1 MKQALQLVPGQRVHL
16 IGIGGSGLSP
26 IARVLLLQGYQ
37 VSGSDM
43 KGSKEGDALRELGA
57 KVYRGHDPAYV
68 SGAEFVIASSAIK
81 EDHVEILSA
90 KAQGIPVYKRSD
102 VIGAIMQGY
111 TGIAIAG
118 THGKTTTTSMT
129 VHLLKQTGQD
139 PTYIV
144 GGVLGNTGMNANVG
158 QGKAFVVEADEYD
171 NMFHGLRPKV
181 EVITSV
187 EFDHPDFFRTPNQM
201 VESFS
206 HFVGL
211 LPEDGLLVACAD
223 DPTAQIF
230 ARNRQI
236 VAMPSITYGIDN
248 PADWRAVNIRYE
260 EGKMLFDLLIHEKE
274 SGTIHL
280 SVPGRHNILNA
291 MAALIVAQHEGVDLA
306 DAANALTSFK
316 STGRRFELRADIRNI
331 AIIDDY
337 AHHPTAIKTTIEAAR
352 QRFPERE
359 LWAVWQ
365 PHTFSRTQVLWGD
378 YLQAFDEAEHVIVT
392 DIFASREADNPAI
405 RSSNF
410 VAELKHPSKF
420 HAETFE
426 DAGEILK
433 QHVKAPA
440 VILIMSA
447 GDAPLI
453 GIDYLKSLEASS

>member
-16 IGIGGSGLSP
+16 IGIGGSGLSA
-26 IARVLLLQGYQ
+26 IARILLLQGYQ

-57 KVYRGHDPAYV
+57 TVYRGHDAAYV

-81 EDHVEILSA
+81 ESHVEILSA
-90 KAQGIPVYKRSD
+90 KAQGIPVYKRQE
-102 VIGAIMQGY
+102 VMGAIMQGY
-111 TGIAIAG
+111 TGVAIAG
-118 THGKTTTTSMT
+118 THGKTTTTSMI
-129 VHLLKQTGQD
+129 VHLLKQTDQD

-144 GGVLGNTGMNANVG
+144 GGVLGNTGTNADVG

-171 NMFHGLRPKV
+171 NMFHGLRPKI

-236 VAMPSITYGIDN
+236 VDLPTITYGIDM
-248 PADWRAVNIRYE
+248 PADWQAVNIRYE
-260 EGKMLFDLLIHEKE
+260 EGKMLFDLIIHEE
-274 SGTIHL
+274 EAGTVSL
-280 SVPGRHNILNA
+280 DLPGRHNILNA
-291 MAALIVAQHEGVDLA
+291 MAALIVAKHEGASLA
-306 DAANALTSFK
+306 DAAKALASFK
-316 STGRRFELRADIRNI
+316 STGRRFELRADVNQV

-337 AHHPTAIKTTIEAAR
+337 AHHPTAIKNTIEAAR
-352 QRFPERE
+352 QRYPERE
-359 LWAVWQ
+359 IWAVWQ
-365 PHTFSRTQVLWGD
+365 PHTFSRTQALWDD
-378 YLQAFDEAEHVIVT
+378 YLQVFGEAHHVIVT
-392 DIFASREADNPAI
+392 NIFASREADNPAI
-405 RSSNF
+405 RSSKF
-410 VAELKHPSKF
+410 VEDLQHPSKF
-420 HAETFE
+420 LAEHFE

-433 QHVKAPA
+433 KQVKAPA

-447 GDAPLI
+447 GDAPFI
-453 GIDYLKSLEASS
+453 GIDYLKSLEATS

>member
-16 IGIGGSGLSP
+16 IGIGGAGLSA
-26 IARVLLLQGYQ
+26 IARILLLQGYQ

-43 KGSKEGDALRELGA
+43 KGSKEGDALRDLGA
-57 KVYRGHDPAYV
+57 TVYRGHDAAYV

-81 EDHVEILSA
+81 DDHVEILSA
-90 KAQGIPVYKRSD
+90 KAQGIPVYKRQELM
-102 VIGAIMQGY
+102 GAIMQGY
-111 TGIAIAG
+111 TGVAIAG
-118 THGKTTTTSMT
+118 THGKTTTTSMI
-129 VHLLKQTGQD
+129 VHLLKQTDQD

-144 GGVLGNTGMNANVG
+144 GGVLGNTGTNADVG

-171 NMFHGLRPKV
+171 NMFHGLRPKI

-236 VAMPSITYGIDN
+236 VDLPTVTYGIDM
-248 PADWRAVNIRYE
+248 PADWQAMNIRYE
-260 EGKMLFDLLIHEKE
+260 DGKMLFDLLIHEEE
-274 SGTIHL
+274 SGTVSLDI
-280 SVPGRHNILNA
+280 PGRHNILNA
-291 MAALIVAQHEGVDLA
+291 LAALIVAKHEGASLA
-306 DAANALTSFK
+306 DAAKALGSFK
-316 STGRRFELRADIRNI
+316 STGRRFELRADINQV
-331 AIIDDY
+331 AVIDDY
-337 AHHPTAIKTTIEAAR
+337 AHHPTAIKNTIEAAR
-352 QRFPERE
+352 QRYPERE
-359 LWAVWQ
+359 IWAVWQ
-365 PHTFSRTQVLWGD
+365 PHTFSRTEALWDD
-378 YLQAFDEAEHVIVT
+378 YLLAFGEAHHVIVT

-405 RSSNF
+405 RSSKF
-410 VAELKHPSKF
+410 VEDLQHASKF
-420 HAETFE
+420 HAENFE

-433 QHVKAPA
+433 KHVKAPA

-453 GIDYLKSLEASS
+453 GIDYLKSLEATS